1 MQKIK
6 TIIFQEPK
14 KYIRLV
20 ITSVLLILVV
30 LSIEGFNYL
39 FAYMD
44 AFFIAGLFMFACG
57 GLSLINNE
65 GMFDLFSYSGQYIV
79 RKITGKELNRYAEY
93 VNEKQLVRKEKKY
106 TNFSYFI
113 VGAVLFLIAIII
125 SFLI

>member
-1 MQKIK
+1 
-6 TIIFQEPK
+6 
-14 KYIRLV
+14 
-20 ITSVLLILVV
+20 
-30 LSIEGFNYL
+30 
-39 FAYMD
+39 
-44 AFFIAGLFMFACG
+44 MFACG